1 MIRRPPRSTRTDTL
15 FPYTTLFRSGHRT
28 GQLYI
33 PSRSHC
39 TDSRNILELATYSR
53 IAIDATRMY
62 RGRWPRPISEDVRQ
76 NVCRRVDSAGAPERS
91 EFAQGPM
98 EARVVIPAIGSGPLC
113 RTRLGNL
120 QRSSLES
127 LHKRTGRL
135 LGTLQRS
142 EEHTSALQSLM
153 RNANAVF
160 CLKNKKYKSTIN
172 VT

>member
-62 RGRWPRPISEDVRQ
+62 RGRWTRPISEDVRQ
-76 NVCRRVDSAGAPERS
+76 NVCRWGERGGAAGRS
-91 EFAQGPM
+91 EFAQGTM
-98 EARVVIPAIGSGPLC
+98 EASVVLTDNG
-113 RTRLGNL
+113 
-120 QRSSLES
+120 
-127 LHKRTGRL
+127 
-135 LGTLQRS
+135 
-142 EEHTSALQSLM
+142 
-153 RNANAVF
+153 
-160 CLKNKKYKSTIN
+160 
-172 VT
+172 